1 MIVET
6 LFVVAAGSGGH
17 MLPAATIAKAW
28 YEQRPA
34 GQVLFITGPSPLEQR
49 IVHEQPHVTK
59 SATITLTKAS
69 LKQWYLLP
77 LLACQLVG
85 AFIKSVCLLLHHK
98 PTRVITTGGI
108 HALPVC
114 YAAWLMRY
122 PIDVYELNVIPG
134 KAIGTLLPLA
144 SKIFY
149 VFSGTLQHIPERYR
163 AHCTLINYPLRFTE
177 RDRITDKT
185 TLVTHINTQINH
197 QYPGSQQ
204 FTLERKTL
212 FILGG
217 SQGSQLLNRLTKQ
230 FLLEHHDQLATLQI
244 IHQTGPF
251 EEESWR
257 QFYHDHQ
264 LPALTFSYN
273 PEISDCY
280 QLADLILCRAGA
292 GTLFEI
298 AFFNKRCIVIPLVA
312 STTDHQ
318 VDNAHA
324 LARMHHDLVTVIEQD
339 TATNNP
345 TGLFANITSCL
356 FSQHIV

>member
-28 YEQRPA
+28 HQLHPA
-34 GQVLFITGPSPLEQR
+34 GQVLFMTGPSPLEQR
-49 IVHEQPHVTK
+49 IVNEQPHVTK
-59 SATITLTKAS
+59 TATITLTKAS
-69 LKQWYLLP
+69 LRQWYLLP
-77 LLACQLVG
+77 LLTCQLIG
-85 AFIKSVCLLLHHK
+85 AFIKSTCLLLHHK

-134 KAIGTLLPLA
+134 KAVRALLPIA
-144 SKIFY
+144 SKIYY
-149 VFSGTLQHIPERYR
+149 VFSDTRQHIPERY
-163 AHCTLINYPLRFTE
+163 HTNSTLVTYPLRFTSQDIIIN
-177 RDRITDKT
+177 RN
-185 TLVTHINTQINH
+185 TLVTSINNLIDH
-197 QYPGSQQ
+197 QAPDGLHFSP
-204 FTLERKTL
+204 ERKTL

-217 SQGSQLLNRLTKQ
+217 SQGSQLLNKLTKQ
-230 FLLEHHDQLATLQI
+230 FLLEHQDQLTTLQI

-251 EEESWR
+251 EEEVWR

-264 LPALTFSYN
+264 LPALTFSYSQ
-273 PEISDCY
+273 EISACY

-324 LARMHHDLVTVIEQD
+324 LARMHPDLVTVIEQD